1 LSFRFKVARRA
12 DRQIRAEAAWWL
24 KNRSGAPTMFADD
37 LNSAFDLIEEF
48 PHAGEAVDHPQIP
61 TLRRVLLGRAQCYLY
76 YSVSIEERVIE
87 VLALW
92 HTSRGSKP
100 RL

>member
-12 DRQIRAEAAWWL
+12 DRQIRAEAEWWR
-24 KNRSGAPTMFADD
+24 KNRSGAPAVFAND

-76 YSVSIEERVIE
+76 YSVLIEERVIE
-87 VLALW
+87 ILALW

>member
-1 LSFRFKVARRA
+1 MKVARRA
-12 DRQIRAEAAWWL
+12 ERQIREAAAWWAE
-24 KNRSGAPTMFADD
+24 NRTAAPNLLADD
-37 LNSAFDLIEEF
+37 LDGALDLIEEF
-48 PHAGEAVDHPQIP
+48 PYAGEAVRHRRG
-61 TLRRVLLGRAQCYLY
+61 TLRRVLLSRVSYHLY
-76 YSVSIEERVIE
+76 YSVDEESRIVN